1 MQAAQNFDDPE
12 NQKLVNEL
20 YTEIAG
26 LQNKVFIQSIESVIV
41 PDGKVD
47 NPEFIQ
53 EWIKNSETELF
64 EKIKQHIDENRKT
77 WKLQHVA
84 VECASCNTKANLEI
98 TMDQTNF
105 FVRK

>member
-1 MQAAQNFDDPE
+1 MQAAQNFEDPE
-12 NQKLVNEL
+12 NQKLVNQL

-26 LQNKVFIQSIESVIV
+26 LQNKVFIQSIESVVV

-64 EKIKQHIDENRKT
+64 EKIKQHIDDNRKL
-77 WKLQHVA
+77 WRLQPIA
-84 VECASCNTKANLEI
+84 VECAACNAKANLEI
-98 TMDQTNF
+98 TMDQANF